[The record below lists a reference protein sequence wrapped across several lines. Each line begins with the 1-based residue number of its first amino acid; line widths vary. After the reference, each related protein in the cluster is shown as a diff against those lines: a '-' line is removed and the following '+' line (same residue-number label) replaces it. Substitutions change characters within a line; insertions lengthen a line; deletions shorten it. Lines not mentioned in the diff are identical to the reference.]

1 MVTGSLPISMRII
14 RSERIIYIKY
24 KQEVFSMIYQETYT
38 LANGNKIPK
47 VALGTWP
54 VSYTHLTLP
63 TN

>member
-47 VALGTWP
+47 ALSVHGRPRSRTP
-54 VSYTHLTLP
+54 RES
-63 TN
+63 